1 MTEAG
6 GGSPTAIDRDKEQP
20 VAASLVGRID
30 RFSLTA
36 ITSEKDPILD
46 GKRRQVTA
54 SHPDHRKRPLR
65 RRRSALLPHPLH
77 PLEPGYRLP
86 RRKEKVLER
95 MGPDDMIE
103 RPGRFVALKPVV
115 SPVLLVDPAG
125 GEVVGRG
132 QIAKHDRPIG
142 HRGPDDAVFEGEN
155 LDEPLKR
162 LRPEDH
168 PVTDLWDGRRQ
179 GC

>member
-6 GGSPTAIDRDKEQP
+6 GGSPTAIDRNEEQP
-20 VAASLVGRID
+20 VAPPLIGRID
-30 RFSLTA
+30 RAS
-36 ITSEKDPILD
+36 ITTLPAEKNPILD

-54 SHPDHRKRPLR
+54 SHSDHRKRPLR
-65 RRRSALLPHPLH
+65 RRGSALLPHPLH
-77 PLEPGYRLP
+77 PLEPGDRLP
-86 RRKEKVLER
+86 RWKEKVLQG
-95 MGPDDMIE
+95 MGPDNMIE
-103 RPGRFVALKPVV
+103 RAGRFVAVEPIVPPL
-115 SPVLLVDPAG
+115 LLVEPAG

-132 QIAKHDRPIG
+132 QIAEHDRPIG
-142 HRGPDDAVFEGEN
+142 HRGADDTIFDGEN

-179 GC
+179 GY

>member
-6 GGSPTAIDRDKEQP
+6 GGSPTAIDRNEEQP
-20 VAASLVGRID
+20 VTPPLIGRID
-30 RFSLTA
+30 RAS
-36 ITSEKDPILD
+36 ITTLPAEKNPILD

-54 SHPDHRKRPLR
+54 SHSDHRKRPLR
-65 RRRSALLPHPLH
+65 RRGSALLPRPFH
-77 PLEPGYRLP
+77 PLEPGDRLP
-86 RRKEKVLER
+86 RWKEKVLQG
-95 MGPDDMIE
+95 MGPDNMIE
-103 RPGRFVALKPVV
+103 RAGRFVAVEPIVPPL
-115 SPVLLVDPAG
+115 LLVEPAG

-132 QIAKHDRPIG
+132 QIAEHDRPIG
-142 HRGPDDAVFEGEN
+142 HRGADDTIFEGEN

-179 GC
+179 GY